1 MTCKI
6 GVKMAIILNIG
17 LDLGG
22 DTLKVAYSY
31 ADKGRS
37 FYGKVVDNTSPTQL
51 AIPSVA
57 FYRTETKEWLF
68 GYDVDN
74 SGEEDFVTVV
84 KIKDLLSL
92 LKEHATVLEPVKGT
106 DEQQTLATQRN
117 EQRIKESEQI
127 TKKNAEYYASK
138 KYFPKFHFPTR
149 KAFLSNF
156 EDMVNE
162 SEVFEADET
171 PKMVC
176 QMYFAYVYKL
186 VKAFIVRLQA
196 RKNVVVS
203 EIEVG
208 VVRPPK
214 ACDAYHDEVARLVKE
229 TFGVEPKKELS
240 STKAISV
247 FASHRNLLRTG
258 DSFLIFDL
266 GEESISV
273 IKGKS
278 GYGGRVT
285 VDGETGHKPPLH
297 LGGADV
303 DAEIAKYLEQSI
315 HARETMGTPSAGE
328 EGHIYED
335 GLRSKQYLGIG
346 YIKKAKMILSRPLSP
361 SSCFAKGVPVSLI
374 REVRIQRLLTR
385 EDMMNCLGMN
395 NNTRLAKMISDYI
408 FEELNMTA
416 SKDVNKVFLCGGLAE
431 TYGLKEMIE
440 ARARREK
447 PNVRFC
453 SFEQEGTTNDGF
465 AIQEYEDAV
474 YASAVGASLASMLNY
489 DLSTVLT
496 YSYGTWL
503 TDNGRK
509 YLRIFVDKGTEI
521 KLAKGQKWKTFPT
534 DLLIGGMGPER
545 EEIYSINITQADL
558 QSMVNGR
565 LYLGEM
571 GSTER
576 RRNELTYG
584 LETKAGGDNGEI
596 RLYYGTRRI
605 RLPYIPNA
613 RDNRNR
619 FRAKEGIS
627 VNADGLVQPFIANA
641 YELEHN
647 EALNTKVKINFID
660 EMATIRKNK
669 LSNLAN
675 PNHLERSKIEW
686 QTKEY
691 EIDSKYIKIEFSGVE
706 GFTGGVS
713 E

>member
-6 GVKMAIILNIG
+6 GVEMAIILNIG

-31 ADKGRS
+31 TDKGRS
-37 FYGKVVDNTSPTQL
+37 FYGKVVDNNSPTQL

-57 FYRTETKEWLF
+57 FYRAEEKEWLF
-68 GYDVDN
+68 GYELDH

-92 LKEHATVLEPVKGT
+92 VKEYSTADDGASG
-106 DEQQTLATQRN
+106 QQTQ
-117 EQRIKESEQI
+117 EGEEI
-127 TKKNAEYYASK
+127 TKRNTEFYKSK
-138 KYFPKFHFPTR
+138 HYFPKFHFPTR
-149 KAFLSNF
+149 KSLLSNF
-156 EDMVNE
+156 AEMVNE
-162 SEVFEADET
+162 DEVFEAGET
-171 PKMVC
+171 PQQVC
-176 QMYFAYVYKL
+176 EMYFAYVYKL
-186 VKAFIVRLQA
+186 VKSFVLRLQD
-196 RKNVVVS
+196 KKK
-203 EIEVG
+203 IEVEAIDVG
-208 VVRPPK
+208 IVRPPK
-214 ACDAYHDEVARLVKE
+214 SSDSYNEELARLVEK
-229 TFGVEPKKELS
+229 TFGVAPKKELS

-247 FASHRNLLRTG
+247 FASHRNLLKPN
-258 DSFLIFDL
+258 DNFLIFDL

-273 IKGKS
+273 IKGKI
-278 GYGGRVT
+278 GYNNRVT
-285 VDGETGHKPPLH
+285 VDGETGHKPPIH

-303 DAEIAKYLEQSI
+303 DEAIAAYLEKSI
-315 HARETMGTPSAGE
+315 NGRETMGTPYEGQ
-328 EGHIYED
+328 EGHIYEN

-361 SSCFAKGVPVSLI
+361 SSCFANGVPVSLI

-385 EDMMNCLGMN
+385 SDMMKCLGMSD
-395 NNTRLAKMISDYI
+395 NTRIAKSISDYI
-408 FEELNMTA
+408 FEELEMPA

-440 ARARREK
+440 TRARRTK
-447 PNVRFC
+447 PKIQFC
-453 SFEQEGTTNDGF
+453 SFEQADAPNDGF

-521 KLAKGQKWKTFPT
+521 HLEKGQKWKTFPT
-534 DLLIGGMGPER
+534 DLLIGGMGPEK
-545 EEIYSINITQADL
+545 EEIYSINITQLDL
-558 QSMVNGR
+558 QSMFNGR
-565 LYLGEM
+565 LYLGEL
-571 GSTER
+571 GSTDR
-576 RRNELTYG
+576 RINELTYG
-584 LETKAGGDNGEI
+584 LETKAGGNDGEI
-596 RLYYGTRRI
+596 RLYYGSRRI
-605 RLPYIPNA
+605 RLPYIPNP

-619 FRAKEGIS
+619 FRAREGIS

-641 YELEHN
+641 YEMEPK
-647 EALNTKVKINFID
+647 ETLNTRVKINFID
-660 EMATIRKNK
+660 EMATRRANK
-669 LSNLAN
+669 LSNLAD
-675 PNHLERSKIEW
+675 PNQLERSKIVW

-691 EIDSKYIKIEFSGVE
+691 EIESKYIKVEFSGVE
-706 GFTGGVS
+706 KFTGGIS